1 MHGPY
6 RPEGVFLYMEK
17 QRPLPCYDIEKT
29 ASVTEMTGLIPFA
42 LEYDHQAESYE
53 ALYPLHRQQTDDDT
67 PDPADAPG
75 VCPNPEV
82 EELLRQ
88 ESLSESRK

>member
-17 QRPLPCYDIEKT
+17 QRLLPCYDIEKT

-42 LEYDHQAESYE
+42 LEYDHQAESY
-53 ALYPLHRQQTDDDT
+53 
-67 PDPADAPG
+67 
-75 VCPNPEV
+75 
-82 EELLRQ
+82 
-88 ESLSESRK
+88 

>member
-1 MHGPY
+1 MRGPY

-53 ALYPLHRQQTDDDT
+53 ALYPVHRQKTDDDT
-67 PDPADAPG
+67 PDPTDAPG
-75 VCPNPEV
+75 VCPNPEA

>member
-1 MHGPY
+1 MK
-6 RPEGVFLYMEK
+6 K

-53 ALYPLHRQQTDDDT
+53 ALYPVHRQQIDNDS
-67 PDPADAPG
+67 PDPTDMPG
-75 VCPNPEV
+75 VCPNPETD
-82 EELLRQ
+82 ELMEQ
-88 ESLSESRK
+88 TFPANNSK